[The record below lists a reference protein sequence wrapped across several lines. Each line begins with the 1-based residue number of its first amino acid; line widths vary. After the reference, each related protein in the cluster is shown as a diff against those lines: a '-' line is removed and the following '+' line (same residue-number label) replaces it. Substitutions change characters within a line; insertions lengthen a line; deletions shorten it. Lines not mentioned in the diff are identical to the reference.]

1 MIKRAFTDED
11 LALITKYALGGLG
24 IGGAAALATDLIDY
38 IKNMNRLH
46 SSDPSDA
53 DDSTLY
59 IKVKKPTEKKASKD
73 DGVDRNIMFSGP
85 AAITA
90 GALSA
95 LGGWALVN
103 AIYKKMM
110 LAEAQ
115 KELDEAQNQY
125 IDLNGYERVKSAS
138 DRKRAKSMGL
148 LSNIMSLLFSVPGL
162 FSIASGVVAYNALD
176 KYFPEKKKT
185 VTAPRRIKIVSDDAT
200 AGEMPGPDYN
210 ENGTSDQ
217 YSTPSLDKVAGVTE
231 SDGVEFMI
239 RSIVTSGVSNS
250 DVTNM
255 VGDVAQSG
263 SNSFEK
269 LASTI
274 GFENAI
280 SATKGRALKT
290 NDPLAEQLA
299 ITHLAKSATVGPQV
313 AIAAAAEFAETFPTT
328 YMTAASLSDDQK
340 DFFEK
345 IARVMGKAA
354 RTLIVSRELGISE
367 EAIEKN
373 ASSITDDN
381 AVLSVLDKLNAVQS
395 MAADNDD
402 SEDHT
407 DTSKEEAGIKNKPK
421 YVASSKTGLRLAKA
435 IEELDDIDKILNPES
450 NRR

>member
-11 LALITKYALGGLG
+11 WALITKYALGGLG
-24 IGGAAALATDLIDY
+24 IGGAAALATNLIDY

-59 IKVKKPTEKKASKD
+59 IKVKNPTEKKASND
-73 DGVDRNIMFSGP
+73 SVDRNVMFSGP

-115 KELDEAQNQY
+115 KELDEAQNQF

-138 DRKRAKSMGL
+138 DRVRAKSMGGLTNL
-148 LSNIMSLLFSVPGL
+148 LSLLFSVPGL
-162 FSIASGVVAYNALD
+162 FSIASGVIAYNALD
-176 KYFPEKKKT
+176 KYFPEKKKQ
-185 VTAPRRIKIVSDDAT
+185 VTSPRRIKIVSEDTT
-200 AGEMPGPDYN
+200 AGDSVGPDYN
-210 ENGTSDQ
+210 TNGTSDQ
-217 YSTPSLDKVAGVTE
+217 YSAPALDKVAGVTE

-239 RSIVTSGVSNS
+239 RSIVTSGMRNS
-250 DVTNM
+250 DIANM

-269 LASTI
+269 LATTI

-280 SATKGRALKT
+280 SATKGRASNNL
-290 NDPLAEQLA
+290 DPLTEQLA
-299 ITHLAKSATVGPQV
+299 ITHLAKSASVGPQV
-313 AIAAAAEFAETFPTT
+313 AITAAAEFAETFPTI
-328 YMTAASLSDDQK
+328 YMTAASLSDEQK

-345 IARVMGKAA
+345 IARVMGRAA
-354 RTLIVSRELGISE
+354 RTVIVANELNLSDE
-367 EAIEKN
+367 VIEKQ
-373 ASSITDDN
+373 ASMIADDN
-381 AVLSVLDKLNAVQS
+381 TVLSVLDKLNSLNSAES
-395 MAADNDD
+395 NED
-402 SEDHT
+402 SEDRT
-407 DTSKEEAGIKNKPK
+407 ETSKEEAGIKNKPK

-435 IEELDDIDKILNPES
+435 IEEMDDIDKILNPES
-450 NRR
+450 NRH

>member
-1 MIKRAFTDED
+1 MIKRALTDED
-11 LALITKYALGGLG
+11 WALITKYALGGLG
-24 IGGAAALATDLIDY
+24 IGGAAALATNLIDY

-59 IKVKKPTEKKASKD
+59 IKVKNPTEKKASD
-73 DGVDRNIMFSGP
+73 DSVDRNVMFSGP

-115 KELDEAQNQY
+115 KELDEAQNQF

-138 DRKRAKSMGL
+138 DHVRAKSMGGLTNL
-148 LSNIMSLLFSVPGL
+148 LSLLFSVPGL
-162 FSIASGVVAYNALD
+162 FSIASGVIAYNALD
-176 KYFPEKKKT
+176 KYFPEKKKQ
-185 VTAPRRIKIVSDDAT
+185 VTSPRRIKIVSEDTT
-200 AGEMPGPDYN
+200 AGDSVGPDYN
-210 ENGTSDQ
+210 TNGTSDQ
-217 YSTPSLDKVAGVTE
+217 YSAPALDKVAGVTE

-239 RSIVTSGVSNS
+239 RSIVTSGMRNS
-250 DVTNM
+250 DIANM

-269 LASTI
+269 LATTI

-280 SATKGRALKT
+280 SATKGRASNNL
-290 NDPLAEQLA
+290 DPLTEQLA
-299 ITHLAKSATVGPQV
+299 ITHLAKSASVGPQV
-313 AIAAAAEFAETFPTT
+313 AITAAAEFAETFPTI
-328 YMTAASLSDDQK
+328 YMTAASLSDEQK

-345 IARVMGKAA
+345 IARVMGRAA
-354 RTLIVSRELGISE
+354 RTVIVANELNLSDE
-367 EAIEKN
+367 VIEKQ
-373 ASSITDDN
+373 ASMIADDN
-381 AVLSVLDKLNAVQS
+381 TVLSVLDKLNS
-395 MAADNDD
+395 LNSTESNED
-402 SEDHT
+402 SEDRT
-407 DTSKEEAGIKNKPK
+407 ETSKEEAGIKNKPK

-435 IEELDDIDKILNPES
+435 IEEMDDIDKILNPES
-450 NRR
+450 NRH